1 MKLMV
6 SSVCVA
12 WSGPALACGGWFT
25 AVVEV
30 LLVDVLVLVVDED
43 EVDVVVGRL
52 VEVLLELLVDDV
64 LVEELLELDDV
75 DVELLELELDDV
87 EVELVEDELVLVV
100 AGTVVVVGT
109 SVVDV
114 LVVGGAVELLDDEV
128 EVLVE
133 LDVDVVLVLEVVGT
147 VVVVVVGA
155 TPFAG
160 VVTRATVE

>member
-1 MKLMV
+1 M
-6 SSVCVA
+6 
-12 WSGPALACGGWFT
+12 
-25 AVVEV
+25 
-30 LLVDVLVLVVDED
+30 DVLVLVVDED